1 MIKTFS
7 FLTKSTSYYKVEV
20 EADNL
25 EDAYSKAEAFDYL
38 NGDSDYQ
45 ELEQRDHEVLEQ
57 IEWEEFV
64 I

>member
-1 MIKTFS
+1 MSTFS
-7 FLTKSTSYYKVEV
+7 FLTKSTSYYKVEI

-25 EDAYSKAEAFDYL
+25 EDAYQLASSFDYL
-38 NGDSDYQ
+38 SGDSDYQ

-57 IEWEEFV
+57 IL

>member
-1 MIKTFS
+1 MSTFS

-57 IEWEEFV
+57 ME
-64 I
+64 

>member
-1 MIKTFS
+1 MATCA

-20 EADNL
+20 EADSL

-38 NGDSDYQ
+38 SGDSAYQ

-57 IEWEEFV
+57 ME
-64 I
+64 

>member
-1 MIKTFS
+1 MSTFS

-25 EDAYSKAEAFDYL
+25 EDAYSKADSFDYL
-38 NGDSDYQ
+38 SGDSDYQ

-57 IEWEEFV
+57 IQWEEFV
-64 I
+64 V

>member
-1 MIKTFS
+1 MSTFS
-7 FLTKSTSYYKVEV
+7 FLTKSTSYYKVEI

-25 EDAYSKAEAFDYL
+25 EDAYQLADSFDYL
-38 NGDSDYQ
+38 SGDSNYQ

-57 IEWEEFV
+57 IL

>member
-1 MIKTFS
+1 MSTFS

-25 EDAYSKAEAFDYL
+25 EDAYSKADSFDYL

-57 IEWEEFV
+57 IQWEEFV
-64 I
+64 V